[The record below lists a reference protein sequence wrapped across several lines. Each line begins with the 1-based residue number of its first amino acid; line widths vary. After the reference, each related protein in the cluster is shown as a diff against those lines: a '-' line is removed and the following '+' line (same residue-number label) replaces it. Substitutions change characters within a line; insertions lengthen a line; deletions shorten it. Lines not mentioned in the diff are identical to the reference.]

1 MRRRIYNLANG
12 KFEYDSPR
20 LSFSTE
26 RLELQVLEGQKYKGS
41 FTIQSE
47 NGIPMRGIVY
57 TSNARME
64 CLNPQFEGL
73 TAQIQFEFHSEG
85 LIEGN
90 IQQGDFYIICNQNEY
105 NLSFVV
111 NISKLYA
118 ESSIGKIRTL
128 YDFAKLAEK
137 DRREAY
143 EIFTSP
149 MFTNIIKTEE
159 RRERMLYEGLAKS
172 HASMQNLEEFL
183 VGIKQK
189 AKVMLSLEKKEAEY
203 VDLEDTI
210 KEEFKLVKNQW
221 GYIEIELSSDA
232 DFLNPVKDK
241 ITVDDFIGST
251 AKIEYLIEKEKLH
264 AGKNYGQIQIKNPY
278 QTLLYTV
285 CVHQSLRED
294 EERTGRIRR
303 RRMRTEFMESY
314 LNFRLERI
322 TSGVWAEDALQ
333 RLELFI
339 EEFPKE
345 HWYGLMKAQVY
356 LVNSQRQEAEWILD
370 EKKKEIA
377 DKNSPQWA
385 YYLYLTTLLI
395 REEKYEERILQQV
408 EEICRHNPKD
418 LRLSWILLFLRKDY
432 AENAFGKYHALKER
446 IMGGCMSPY
455 FYVEAYLLFAK
466 ETYTLM
472 ELGDFEC
479 RILLWAVRKKVLT
492 AVMAEQVMRL
502 AGDRRAFEK
511 RVYKILCGCYEVCD
525 SDEMLTVIC
534 AYLIKGQKYE
544 EVYHHWYAKG
554 IERDLRL
561 AGLYEAFVY
570 SMDRQKV
577 QKVPQMVQMYFR
589 YHSSLPYT
597 KKAAL
602 YVNIIANKE
611 SQPSVYASY
620 ERTMENFA
628 LEQILERH
636 MDDNLAIIY
645 DEFLKEPMIQKETA
659 AALSEL
665 LFYHKLTCFDEN
677 AVRLYVVHRQLK
689 DGMTVPL
696 VGGVAYFPIYSSEY
710 VILLE
715 DRNGNR
721 YVSGMDYQ
729 LEKLMKPGKY
739 IRRCIEQAPECL
751 PYAIYLL
758 DKRPA
763 MEDDN
768 EDNIEFLQRFF
779 RSEKISEAYHCDL
792 CPVMIQLYQKYQV
805 PLEEKDILQRVNP
818 SLLNQSARKAMVEL
832 FIDREN
838 YKLAYEWMQMY
849 GFEQLEPVRLMAV
862 ASYMAEIEEYEEEEF
877 LSYLCAAA
885 FFGGKYNE
893 AVLGYLCCNYDGP
906 AKVLGEIWC
915 AAKELGVDTYEL
927 EERALVQ
934 IIYSTEY
941 VPHTEEIFESY
952 CRNGGKEVIKEAYIN
967 YFAHAYFTENQVLP
981 APFLQYLAEREEAGI
996 EQNEI
1001 CRLAVLRY
1009 LAVNQEEQREH
1020 LELIDR
1026 CLEEFVSKNQYF
1038 AFYKQLPIELQQKY
1052 GFEDKVFVEYHSKN
1066 REKVWIHYHIEEKQ
1080 DYEEREMSKSYEGIY
1095 VSGFQLFFGERIQ
1108 YYISQKNDVE
1118 NVIIESNQ
1126 IMGNEFFEE
1135 ENKSRYALLNHM
1147 RLALTFDEDKKAE
1160 DCMLE
1165 YIKKQEISKEI
1176 FQIL

>member
-12 KFEYDSPR
+12 RFEYDAPQ
-20 LSFSTE
+20 LSLSTE
-26 RLELQVLEGQKYKGS
+26 RLELQVLEGQKYRGS

-47 NGIPMRGIVY
+47 NEVPMRGIIY

-73 TAQIQFEFHSEG
+73 IAQIQFEFHSEG

-90 IQQGDFYIICNQNEY
+90 IQQGEFCIICNQNEY

-149 MFTNIIKTEE
+149 MFTNIIKPEE
-159 RRERMLYEGLAKS
+159 QKERMLYEGLAKS
-172 HASMQNLEEFL
+172 HVSMQSLEEFL

-189 AKVMLSLEKKEAEY
+189 TKIMLSLAKEEAEY
-203 VDLEDTI
+203 LDIKETV
-210 KEEFKLVKNQW
+210 KEEFALSKNQW
-221 GYIEIELSSDA
+221 GYLEIELSSDA
-232 DFLNPVKDK
+232 EFLSLVKSK

-264 AGKNYGQIQIKNPY
+264 AGKNYGRIQIKSPY

-285 CVHQSLRED
+285 CVQQSLAED
-294 EERTGRIRR
+294 EKRTKRIEIRR
-303 RRMRTEFMESY
+303 MKMEFTKRY
-314 LNFRLERI
+314 LDFRLER
-322 TSGVWAEDALQ
+322 TTPGVWAEDALH
-333 RLELFI
+333 RLEQFAKM
-339 EEFPKE
+339 FPKE
-345 HWYGLMKAQVY
+345 HWYGLMKAHIY
-356 LVNSQRQEAEWILD
+356 LLNSQRQEAEWLLD
-370 EKKKEIA
+370 EKKKEIL
-377 DKNSPQWA
+377 DKNSPEWA
-385 YYLYLTTLLI
+385 YYLYLTNLII
-395 REEKYEERILQQV
+395 REEKYGERILQQV

-418 LRLSWILLFLRKDY
+418 LRLSWILLYLRKDY

-446 IMGGCMSPY
+446 IMGGCCSPY
-455 FYVEAYLLFAK
+455 FYIEAYRLFAK

-479 RILLWAVRKKVLT
+479 RILLWAIRKGVLT
-492 AVMAEQVMRL
+492 NMMAEQVMRL
-502 AGDRRAFEK
+502 AGDYRNFEK
-511 RVYKILCGCYEVCD
+511 RIYEILFGCYVVCD

-544 EVYHHWYAKG
+544 EIYHHWYAKG

-570 SMDRQKV
+570 SMDRQRV
-577 QKVPQMVQMYFR
+577 QTVPKMVQMYFR

-620 ERTMENFA
+620 EKTMENFA

-636 MDDNLAIIY
+636 MDDNLAVIY
-645 DEFLKEPMIQKETA
+645 DEFLKEAMIQKETA

-677 AVRLYVVHRQLK
+677 AVRLYVIHRQLK

-696 VGGVAYFPIYSSEY
+696 TGGVAYFPIYSSEY

-715 DRNGNR
+715 DRNGKR
-721 YVSGMDYQ
+721 YAAGMDYQ

-739 IRRCIEQAPECL
+739 IRRCMEQAPECL
-751 PYAIYLL
+751 PYTLYLL
-758 DKRPA
+758 NKKPAIEEDK
-763 MEDDN
+763 E
-768 EDNIEFLQRFF
+768 ENIEFLQKFF
-779 RSEKISEAYHCDL
+779 RSEKISESYRCDL
-792 CPVMIQLYQKYQV
+792 CPVIIKLYQQYQV
-805 PLEEKDILQRVNP
+805 PLEEKDILRNVNP
-818 SLLNQSARKAMVEL
+818 SMLNQNARKAMIEL

-838 YKLAYEWMQMY
+838 YEQAYEWMQLY
-849 GFEQLEPVRLMAV
+849 GFEQLDSARLCA
-862 ASYMAEIEEYEEEEF
+862 AAGYMAEIEDYEEEEF

-885 FFGGKYNE
+885 FFGGQYNE
-893 AVLGYLCCNYDGP
+893 AVLGYLCRNFDGP
-906 AKVLGEIWC
+906 AKVLGDIWC
-915 AAKELGVDTYEL
+915 AAKEQKVDTSEL
-927 EERALVQ
+927 EERVLVQ
-934 IIYSTEY
+934 ILYSTEY

-952 CRNGGKEVIKEAYIN
+952 CQNGGKEVIKEAYIN
-967 YFAHAYFTENQVLP
+967 YFAHAYFTQNQVLA
-981 APFLQYLAEREEAGI
+981 APFLQYLAKREEAGI
-996 EQNEI
+996 SQNEI
-1001 CRLAVLRY
+1001 CRLALLRY
-1009 LAVNQEEQREH
+1009 LAMHQKEQLEH

-1026 CLEEFVSKNQYF
+1026 CLAELVTQKRYF
-1038 AFYKQLPIELQQKY
+1038 SFYKQFPVHLQQKY
-1052 GFEDKVFVEYHSKN
+1052 GFEDLVFVEYHSPN
-1066 REKVWIHYHIEEKQ
+1066 REKVWIHYHIEERP
-1080 DYEEREMSKSYEGIY
+1080 DYEEREMSKVYEGIY
-1095 VSGFQLFFGERIQ
+1095 VSSFRLFFGEHIQ
-1108 YYISQKNDVE
+1108 YYISQKTDTE
-1118 NVIIESNQ
+1118 NEILESNQ
-1126 IMGNEFFEE
+1126 VVGNEFFEE

-1147 RLALTFDEDKKAE
+1147 TLALSFDDMKKAE
-1160 DCMLE
+1160 DSMLE
-1165 YIKKQEISKEI
+1165 YEKRQRILEEAFEI
-1176 FQIL
+1176 L